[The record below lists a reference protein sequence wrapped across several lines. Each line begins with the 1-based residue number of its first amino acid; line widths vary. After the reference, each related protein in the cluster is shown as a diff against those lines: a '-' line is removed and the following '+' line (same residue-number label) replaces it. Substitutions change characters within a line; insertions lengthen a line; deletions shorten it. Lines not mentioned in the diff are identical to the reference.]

1 MNIML
6 GPLVLVITISILP
19 HGHTKAVPKN
29 YLIETDS
36 NEKYGSDYN
45 LGLDEI
51 IKFLSKSVG
60 DLLQKIGSDY
70 DSGKEIV
77 NDILQKIGSDYDS
90 GIKKH
95 GSDYNLG
102 LDEIIKS
109 LSKSVGGLLQK
120 IGSDYD
126 SGKAITKNYPIE
138 TDSSEASGKKYGSDS
153 DSGEAA
159 TETYLIETDSK
170 ESPDNTASSFS
181 RKN

>member
-51 IKFLSKSVG
+51 IKF
-60 DLLQKIGSDY
+60 
-70 DSGKEIV
+70 
-77 NDILQKIGSDYDS
+77 
-90 GIKKH
+90 
-95 GSDYNLG
+95 
-102 LDEIIKS
+102 

>member
-60 DLLQKIGSDY
+60 GL
-70 DSGKEIV
+70 
-77 NDILQKIGSDYDS
+77 LQKIGSDYDS

-102 LDEIIKS
+102 LDEIIKF

-138 TDSSEASGKKYGSDS
+138 TDSSE
-153 DSGEAA
+153 
-159 TETYLIETDSK
+159 
-170 ESPDNTASSFS
+170 
-181 RKN
+181 